1 MIKLDVSRL
10 KHAPGQTQRVTL
22 RGELPDIVTE
32 TEIIGLAEP
41 VELDLQLT
49 STPSAI
55 VVRGEA
61 RAVLLPACGRC
72 LESFARPVR
81 AEIEET
87 YYPAGQEDAQ
97 PEPEWQPFSGDSIDI
112 TADVVKSL
120 LVALPMRLVCSE
132 DCRGLCPVCGTNLN
146 KQQCRCA
153 VEDIDPRLV
162 ALKKLLQ

>member
-10 KHAPGQTQRVTL
+10 KHVPGETQRVVL
-22 RGELPDIVTE
+22 RSELPDIITE
-32 TEIIGLAEP
+32 TERIGLAGP

-49 STPSAI
+49 STASAI

-72 LESFARPVR
+72 LESFAQPVR

-87 YYPAGQEDAQ
+87 YYQVGQEDVQ
-97 PEPEWQPFSGDSIDI
+97 PDPEWQPYSGDSIDI
-112 TADVVKSL
+112 TGDVIKSL

-146 KQQCRCA
+146 KQQCNCV
-153 VEDIDPRLV
+153 VEEIDPRLA